1 MKLKA
6 IMNESTTDGSLES
19 FVHTMRLGIKGGV
32 FTDEIFPIVKKNF
45 LGGVL
50 GSLKAEMSRIPTDK
64 KKQFS
69 VYVSQ
74 LLKPLESSSNI
85 DQFVS
90 RLGMVADTKNN
101 IIARLGVNELVNEV
115 SIKKSI
121 DWLKGTVKSTIQK
134 GKDWWDENKHSILR
148 VLIELLA
155 QIIVE
160 ILFGILSALLKTKVK
175 APKVKFG
182 GGKFGG
188 GGAGG
193 SW

>member
-19 FVHTMRLGIKGGV
+19 FVYTMRLGIKGGV
-32 FTDEIFPIVKKNF
+32 FTDDIFPIVKKNF

-64 KKQFS
+64 KQEFS
-69 VYVSQ
+69 LYVSQ
-74 LLKPLESSSNI
+74 LLKPLESSSNMN
-85 DQFVS
+85 QFVS

-101 IIARLGVNELVNEV
+101 IIARLGISEIVNEV

-121 DWLKGTVKSTIQK
+121 DWLKGTVKSSIQK
-134 GKDWWDENKHSILR
+134 GKDWWDENKHSIVK

-182 GGKFGG
+182 
-188 GGAGG
+188 AGG